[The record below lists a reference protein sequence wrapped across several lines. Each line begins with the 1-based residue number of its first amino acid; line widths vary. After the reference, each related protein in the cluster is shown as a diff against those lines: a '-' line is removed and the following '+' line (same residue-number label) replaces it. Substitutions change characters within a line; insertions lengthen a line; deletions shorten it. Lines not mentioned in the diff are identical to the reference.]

1 MAETS
6 KRLLQLLS
14 LLQTPREWS
23 GPELAERLSVS
34 TRTIRHDVERLRSL
48 GYPVDATR
56 GSVGGYRLGAGADL
70 PPLLLEDDEAVA
82 IALSLRTAAGGAV
95 AGLEESALRA
105 LTKLQRVLPHR
116 LGRRV
121 DALTAYTVRVGPGA
135 GAAQVPVVDPGTLS
149 LLASACRDR
158 ERVRFGYA
166 DHTGTDSKRAVE
178 PNRLVNWGRRW
189 YLLAWDLDRADWR
202 TFRVDRVSEP
212 LAVGARFA
220 EREVPGGDA
229 AAFVRRGSQAVQW
242 AVTARVRVFASA
254 QSVSE
259 RLGTAA
265 EAVEAEGEDQCVV
278 TIGGAD
284 AESMAPWLSLI
295 GSEFRVLSPPE
306 LAEAVG
312 RVAQRMQRSAVPPPS

>member
-23 GPELAERLSVS
+23 GPELAQRLSVS
-34 TRTIRHDVERLRSL
+34 TRTIRHDIERLRSL

-95 AGLEESALRA
+95 SGLEESALRA
-105 LTKLQRVLPHR
+105 LTKLQRVLPSR

-121 DALTAYTVRVGPGA
+121 DALSAYTVRVGPGA
-135 GAAQVPVVDPGTLS
+135 GATQIPVVDPSTLS

-158 ERVRFGYA
+158 ERVRFAYA
-166 DHTGTDSKRAVE
+166 DHTGNASKRAVE
-178 PNRLVNWGRRW
+178 PHRLVSWGRRW
-189 YLLAWDLDRADWR
+189 YLVAWDLDRKDWR
-202 TFRVDRVSEP
+202 TFRVDRISDP
-212 LAVGARFA
+212 LGVGARFT

-229 AAFVRRGSQAVQW
+229 AAFVKRGSQSVQW
-242 AVTARVRVFASA
+242 AVSARVRVFEAA
-254 QSVSE
+254 PSVTE
-259 RLGTAA
+259 RLGTTA
-265 EAVEAEGEDQCVV
+265 ELVEAEGDDQCVV
-278 TIGGAD
+278 TLGGSD
-284 AESMAPWLSLI
+284 PESMAPWLGLI
-295 GSEFRVLSPPE
+295 GAEFEVLEPPE
-306 LAEAVG
+306 LAAAVS
-312 RVAQRMQRSAVPPPS
+312 RVAERLHRAARPKSL

>member
-34 TRTIRHDVERLRSL
+34 TRTIRHDIERLRSL

-56 GSVGGYRLGAGADL
+56 GSVGGYRLGAGAAL

-95 AGLEESALRA
+95 SGLEETALRA
-105 LTKLQRVLPHR
+105 LTKLQRVLPAR

-121 DALTAYTVRVGPGA
+121 DALAGYTVRVGPGA
-135 GAAQVPVVDPGTLS
+135 GSDQGPSVDPSVLS

-158 ERVRFGYA
+158 ERVRFTYA
-166 DHTGTDSKRAVE
+166 DHAGTGSKRAVE
-178 PNRLVNWGRRW
+178 PHRLVSWGRRW
-189 YLLAWDLDRADWR
+189 YLVAWDLDRKDWR
-202 TFRVDRVSEP
+202 TFRADRITDP
-212 LAVGARFA
+212 LAVGARFV
-220 EREVPGGDA
+220 EREIPGGDA
-229 AAFVRRGSQAVQW
+229 AAFVKQGTRSVQW
-242 AVTARVRVFASA
+242 AATARLRVHESA
-254 QSVSE
+254 TTVAE

-265 EAVEAEGEDQCVV
+265 DSVEADGQDRCIV
-278 TIGGAD
+278 TIGGSD
-284 AESMAPWLSLI
+284 PESMAPWLTLI
-295 GSEFRVLSPPE
+295 GADFDVLSPPE

-312 RVAQRMQRSAVPPPS
+312 RLGDRLHRAAGR